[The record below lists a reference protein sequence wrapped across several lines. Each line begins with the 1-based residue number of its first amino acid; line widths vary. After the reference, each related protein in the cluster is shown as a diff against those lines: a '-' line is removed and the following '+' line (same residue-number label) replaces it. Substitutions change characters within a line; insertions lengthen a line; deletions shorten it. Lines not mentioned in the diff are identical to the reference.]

1 MSVILFYNLKY
12 RDYHHPLTRAVS
24 VSQVYY
30 WRERS
35 LHRHNGHHME
45 KHILN
50 FSGDHTRGV
59 LPGLHPFSLYL
70 FNVRV
75 YNGRGEGPPSI
86 TQQFETP
93 EGGRRLWTPKLQDKI
108 QQP

>member
-1 MSVILFYNLKY
+1 MQIILT
-12 RDYHHPLTRAVS
+12 PLDTCS
-24 VSQVYY
+24 SMTQVYY

-35 LHRHNGHHME
+35 LHRHNGHHAE
-45 KHILN
+45 KHILD
-50 FSGDHTRGV
+50 FSGNRTHGV

-75 YNGRGEGPPSI
+75 YNGRGEGPPSA

-93 EGGRRLWTPKLQDKI
+93 EGGRRSP
-108 QQP
+108 PSSG